1 MTDDA
6 KKDHR
11 LLIALA
17 IIAVLLAVTW
27 ALATFFEIERAK
39 ALAALILLLFVVA
52 LGMVLMGVG
61 V

>member
-6 KKDHR
+6 KRDHR

-27 ALATFFEIERAK
+27 ALATFFEIELAK
-39 ALAALILLLFVVA
+39 ALAALILVLFVVA
-52 LGMVLMGVG
+52 LAMVLTGIGV
-61 V
+61 